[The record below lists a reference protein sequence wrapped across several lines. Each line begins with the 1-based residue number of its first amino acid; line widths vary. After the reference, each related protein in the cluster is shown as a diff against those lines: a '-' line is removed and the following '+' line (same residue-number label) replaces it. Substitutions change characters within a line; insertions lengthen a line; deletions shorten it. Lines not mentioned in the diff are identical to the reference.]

1 MTNYDWPVN
10 VNSGGG
16 STPLQSKLESY
27 GQSSLIKLKNHHTR
41 LILSRISN
49 SLDKILDSLT
59 EEQLKS
65 VYEEVGVPAEGGQN
79 FLNFMESIFSFNE
92 EGNNVTLMLEKLKKY
107 CTNDDLL
114 SRIESIWTD
123 WASITSICT
132 DSSLERYI
140 PLVKSDIT
148 ELEPFLVDLEHEN
161 RLLDEEP
168 NQFRRALSSLKP
180 IRLRNFVKI
189 HQVGQGAY
197 GDVWLAEDIV
207 NKIPVA
213 LKKLKL
219 NEEREGFPKNAI
231 REILL
236 LNSLKHKNI
245 VDLLG
250 ISYSKSYD
258 STPVKT
264 LSNGKGA
271 PNESDDRKDNNRDHY
286 NKETSGKDK
295 LTKVKKDPKGASKRQ
310 EKQKENVWMVFEY
323 LPFDLSGYLEAL
335 RDKSDRHDIHR
346 MQEND
351 MNRLNNR
358 PGKMQPKPNAR
369 LNKWE
374 KMLKPTMW
382 LSIGEIKGIMFQL
395 LRGLAFCHKNNVLHR
410 DLKTANLLM
419 SNDGIIK
426 LADFG
431 LARFLPHGKGILTNR
446 VVTLWYRPPE
456 LLLGSEK
463 YDFAVDLWSVGC
475 IMAELVSGAHVFA
488 ADRESA
494 ILRLICEHIGLPDE
508 ADFKY
513 LKTLPNFNDR
523 MLNPLHPD
531 RISSLVTKE
540 REFEN
545 IFLNKNQLGKDGWD
559 LLKKL
564 FSWSPS
570 RRISA
575 MDALKHPWFKKDPL
589 MTLIKER
596 KGIKDAH
603 SFMTKNQKKRETM
616 KTHHKPR
623 DYVKYANTGEIRKVL
638 SKFEKA

>member
-1 MTNYDWPVN
+1 MIGHDWPGN
-10 VNSGGG
+10 GNSGGG
-16 STPLQSKLESY
+16 PRPLQLKLESY
-27 GQSSLIKLKNHHTR
+27 TQPCLAKLKRHHTK

-49 SLDKILDSLT
+49 SLDKILDSLS
-59 EEQLKS
+59 EERLKD
-65 VYEEVGVPAEGGQN
+65 VYEEVGVTPEGSQD
-79 FLNFMESIFSFNE
+79 FLSFLESLLSFSP
-92 EGNNVTLMLEKLKKY
+92 EGNSVALMIEKLKNY

-114 SRIESIWTD
+114 SSVESIRAD

-132 DSSLERYI
+132 DSNLERYTH
-140 PLVKSDIT
+140 LVKSDLKEI
-148 ELEPFLVDLEHEN
+148 EPLLVDLEHEN
-161 RLLDEEP
+161 RPVKEEP
-168 NQFRRALSSLKP
+168 NQFKRALSSLKP
-180 IRLRNFVKI
+180 IRLGNFVKI

-207 NKIPVA
+207 NKVPVA

-250 ISYSKSYD
+250 ISYSKTYD
-258 STPVKT
+258 SSTEKT
-264 LSNGKGA
+264 RPDGKDA
-271 PNESDDRKDNNRDHY
+271 QNESDERKDNQGDD
-286 NKETSGKDK
+286 KDTPRK
-295 LTKVKKDPKGASKRQ
+295 DRPTKVKKDPKGSRRPD
-310 EKQKENVWMVFEY
+310 KQKENVWMVFEY

-335 RDKSDRHDIHR
+335 RDKSDRHDVHKMHEGDMSR
-346 MQEND
+346 MSS
-351 MNRLNNR
+351 R
-358 PGKMQPKPNAR
+358 PGTMQQKPNAR
-369 LNKWE
+369 MNKWE

-419 SNDGIIK
+419 SNEGIIK

-494 ILRLICEHIGLPDE
+494 ILKLICEHIGLPDE

-575 MDALKHPWFKKDPL
+575 ADALKHPWFQRDPL

-616 KTHHKPR
+616 KTHQKPR